1 MKKIVRSLSSL
12 KISVS
17 LLVLL
22 LLGLAGGTIVESSGG
37 AEAAGRLV
45 YYSWW
50 FLALQGAFALN
61 ILCSLVVHWPFGK
74 SRIGFATTHGALL
87 LILIGAGATWAFKQ
101 EGHLMLWEGETGNVV
116 NVAKG
121 QPGDAQPTNLVLPF
135 SVRLEKFTI
144 DRYPGLMMP
153 AGFRS
158 DVTILDDGKV
168 IPAGVWMNHE
178 LEYKGWKLFQSSYQ
192 QEGGRSAT
200 VLSVS
205 RDPGQPIAFT
215 GYLVLLF
222 GMTIVLA
229 TRAMQARRTAPVGKL
244 APGGVREPRGV
255 RPAHVGATLAALL
268 ALSGGAAQAG
278 TRTELLR
285 RLPVQHDGRVM
296 PLDTMA
302 REAVWKVTGKATV
315 DGADPVDTVLWW
327 MFDPQGAANGAFID
341 VPSVLARQ
349 VGLPAGPASF
359 EQLVSTKPVLAL
371 MEEARNLAQQEKPRQ
386 GALAAAEKLEEKLV
400 KLQSYLQRDELRVMP
415 VADPLGKWGVT
426 KAATIDEL
434 ALLAQGPRL
443 QGWSSPEQIERELS
457 YNAVRPTRVAWIV
470 LGLALVLTALTWRK
484 NVSPKTVKILE
495 ALSLVGLVGGFLAMS
510 WGIGMRW
517 AISGRVPAANMYESL
532 LFLGWGVGLFA
543 VVAFG
548 LLKIRMV
555 VLNAN
560 AMAFITMALTD
571 LLPIDRFIHP
581 VPPVLA
587 GTYWLAIHV
596 PIIMVSYSVLA
607 LGMVIAHIQLGYTIF
622 APARR
627 EAIAKMGDLL
637 YWYIL
642 VGATLL
648 IAGILTGSMWAS
660 SSWGR
665 YWGWDPKEVWSLIA
679 FLGYMA
685 ILHARWDKLLD
696 QFRVA
701 AISILAFQTVLM
713 TYLGVNF
720 VLTTGLHSY
729 GMGDSPVVF
738 WMAVTA
744 IVEVAFVLVGWQS
757 QRRQARRLVAA

>member
-1 MKKIVRSLSSL
+1 MKKIVRSLASL

-17 LLVLL
+17 LLVAL
-22 LLGLAGGTIVESSGG
+22 LLGLAVGTIVESASG

-45 YYSWW
+45 YYSPW

-61 ILCSLVVHWPFGK
+61 VLCSLAVHWPFGR

-87 LILIGAGATWAFKQ
+87 LILVGAGATWAFKQ
-101 EGHLMLWEGETGNVV
+101 EGHLMLWEGETGSVV
-116 NVAKG
+116 TDRGSAENA
-121 QPGDAQPTNLVLPF
+121 PATRIVLPF
-135 SVRLEKFTI
+135 AVRLEKFTI
-144 DRYPGLMMP
+144 QRYPGMMMP

-158 DVTILDDGKV
+158 DVTILDGGKV
-168 IPAGVWMNHE
+168 IPAGIWMNHE

-192 QEGGRSAT
+192 QESGRSAT

-215 GYLVLLF
+215 GYMVLLF

-229 TRAMQARRTAPVGKL
+229 TRAAQARKTAPAGKL
-244 APGGVREPRGV
+244 APGGVKEPRAV
-255 RPAHVGATLAALL
+255 RPAHVGVTLAVLL
-268 ALSGGAAQAG
+268 ALTGGAAQAG
-278 TRTELLR
+278 TYTEVLR

-296 PLDTMA
+296 PLDTVA
-302 REAVWKVTGKATV
+302 REAVWKVTGKAKLE
-315 DGADPVDTVLWW
+315 GADPVDTVLWW

-341 VPSVLARQ
+341 VPSVLAEK

-359 EQLVSTKPVLAL
+359 EQLVSTKPVLDL
-371 MEEARNLAQQEKPRQ
+371 MDEARRMAQQEKQRS

-400 KLQSYLQRDELRVMP
+400 KLQAFLQRDELRVMP
-415 VADPLGKWGVT
+415 VADPLGKWGIA
-426 KAATIDEL
+426 KAASLEEL
-434 ALLAQGPRL
+434 AQLAQGPRL
-443 QGWSSPEQIERELS
+443 AGWTTPDEIERELS

-484 NVSPKTVKILE
+484 NVSAKAVKILD
-495 ALSLVGLVGGFLAMS
+495 ALSLIGLIGGFAAMS
-510 WGIGMRW
+510 WGIAMRW
-517 AISGRVPAANMYESL
+517 MIADRVPAANMYESL

-587 GTYWLAIHV
+587 GTPWLAIHV

-648 IAGILTGSMWAS
+648 VAGILTGSMWAS

-744 IVEVAFVLVGWQS
+744 ITELAFVAVGWIS
-757 QRRQARRLVAA
+757 QRRQHQQLVAA